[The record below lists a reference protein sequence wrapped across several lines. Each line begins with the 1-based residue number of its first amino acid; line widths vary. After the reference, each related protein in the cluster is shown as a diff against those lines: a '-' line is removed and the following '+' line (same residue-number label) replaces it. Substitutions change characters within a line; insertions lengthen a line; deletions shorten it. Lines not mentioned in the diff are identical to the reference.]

1 LKNYIF
7 PILISGIA
15 LVAQFFVEHE
25 LLAPI
30 SIALVS
36 VLWFVVLQNSRKVNN
51 GKNTSKSDV
60 KQADIGVDSE
70 LEKVKEGMNEFV
82 EMFRDEVVVLDAD
95 LTRTRNLISESVEEL
110 QNSFTGL
117 NDQASLQLSMVLQII
132 DKTTDVDKEEEISDE
147 KKKMSF
153 SEFANETNGLL
164 NYFIEQ
170 TIDTSKDSM
179 KVMHGIDD
187 IAKQMTYVDNLL
199 GDVKAIADKTNLLA
213 LNAAIE
219 AARAGEAGRGFAV
232 VADEVRNL
240 SRTSNDFSEKISD
253 VMSGAVDKIH
263 NAQKTIEHMASRD
276 MMFAITSK
284 QKVDATFDEMDS
296 INDFVGETLNQVSNS
311 TGEITEQVNVA
322 IRALQFEDI
331 VRQLVEQVQRRMN
344 GLSNVA
350 DKMDQCIKDNV
361 STEEFKLVM
370 GEIYAE
376 LGELKSTTKDSD
388 DKSVMQASMDAG
400 DVELF

>member
-1 LKNYIF
+1 MKDYIF
-7 PILISGIA
+7 PILISGMTIA
-15 LVAQFFVEHE
+15 AQFYVQHE
-25 LLAPI
+25 LIAPI
-30 SIALVS
+30 SIAVVS
-36 VLWFVVLQNSRKVNN
+36 VLWFVLLQKSRKLN
-51 GKNTSKSDV
+51 DR
-60 KQADIGVDSE
+60 
-70 LEKVKEGMNEFV
+70 KVVSNRTIKHSIVGENDEVTKITAGMNEFV
-82 EMFRDEVVVLDAD
+82 AMFKDEVIVLDAD
-95 LTRTRNLISESVEEL
+95 LTRTRNLISESVAEL

-117 NDQASLQLSMVLQII
+117 NDQASLQLGMVLQII
-132 DKTTDVDKEEEISDE
+132 DKTTDVDKEELTDE

-253 VMSGAVDKIH
+253 VMSGAVEKIH

-331 VRQLVEQVQRRMN
+331 VRQLVEQIQRRMN

-350 DKMDQCIKDNV
+350 DRMDQCIKQNV
-361 STEEFKLVM
+361 STEEFQQVM

-376 LGELKSTTKDSD
+376 LGELKSTAKDSD
-388 DKSVMQASMDAG
+388 DQSVMQASMDAG

>member
-1 LKNYIF
+1 MAIF
-7 PILISGIA
+7 
-15 LVAQFFVEHE
+15 AQFFVEHE
-25 LLAPI
+25 LLAPV
-30 SIALVS
+30 SIVIVSAIWFAL
-36 VLWFVVLQNSRKVNN
+36 LQKLQKTNN
-51 GKNTSKSDV
+51 GKTLLEVDV
-60 KQADIGVDSE
+60 RPVDSE
-70 LEKVKEGMNEFV
+70 VKKVSDSVNEFV
-82 EMFRDEVVVLDAD
+82 AMFKDEVIVLDAD
-95 LTRTRNLISESVEEL
+95 LTRTRNLISESVAEL

-117 NDQASLQLSMVLQII
+117 NDQASIQLSMVLQII
-132 DKTTDVDKEEEISDE
+132 DKTTDVDKEDDNNE

-179 KVMHGIDD
+179 KVMHSIDD

-199 GDVKAIADKTNLLA
+199 GDVKAIANKTNLLA

-240 SRTSNDFSEKISD
+240 SRTSNDFSEKISE

-284 QKVDATFDEMDS
+284 QKVDATFEEMDS

-311 TGEITEQVNVA
+311 TGVISEQVNVA

-361 STEEFKLVM
+361 TAEEFRRVM

-388 DKSVMQASMDAG
+388 DKSVMQDSMDAG

>member
-1 LKNYIF
+1 MRNYIF

-15 LVAQFFVEHE
+15 FVAQFIVEHE
-25 LLAPI
+25 LLAPV
-30 SIALVS
+30 SIAVVS
-36 VLWFVVLQNSRKVNN
+36 SLWFVFLKKSQGVNLGKITTKPDIKCGGVVADNELQKV
-51 GKNTSKSDV
+51 TD
-60 KQADIGVDSE
+60 
-70 LEKVKEGMNEFV
+70 GMNEFV
-82 EMFRDEVVVLDAD
+82 SMFKEEVLVLDAD
-95 LTRTRNLISESVEEL
+95 LTRTRNLISESVAEL
-110 QNSFTGL
+110 QASFTGL
-117 NDQASLQLSMVLQII
+117 NDQASLQLDMVLQII
-132 DKTTDVDKEEEISDE
+132 DRTTDVDKEEKNGDE

-153 SEFANETNGLL
+153 NEFANETNGLL

-240 SRTSNDFSEKISD
+240 SRTSNDFSEKISE
-253 VMSGAVDKIH
+253 VMSGAVGKIH

-284 QKVDATFDEMDS
+284 QKVDATFDEMDL
-296 INDFVGETLNQVSNS
+296 INEFVGETLNHVSDS
-311 TGEITEQVNVA
+311 TGEIAAKVNVA

-344 GLSNVA
+344 GLSHVA
-350 DKMDQCIKDNV
+350 DKMDQLIKENV
-361 STEEFKLVM
+361 STEEFQRVM
-370 GEIYAE
+370 GEIYME
-376 LGELKSTTKDSD
+376 LGELKSTTTSSD